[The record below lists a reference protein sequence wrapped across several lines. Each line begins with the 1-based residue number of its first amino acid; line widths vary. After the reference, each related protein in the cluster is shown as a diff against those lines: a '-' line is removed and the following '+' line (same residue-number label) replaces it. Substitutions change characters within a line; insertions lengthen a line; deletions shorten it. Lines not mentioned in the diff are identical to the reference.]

1 MADTESFDALIIGG
15 GLAGLSVALRLA
27 ERMKVAVVAKAAL
40 TEGSSLYAQGGIA
53 AVLNPTEDSLD
64 SHVTDTLATGAGLCH
79 RDVVELV
86 VRGGPAAVSWLVA
99 QGVPFSHGPANPHKR
114 ILWQDER
121 AQRAGLPAFIS
132 RARADTVTGA
142 WCTPPTPPVARYKPR
157 SKRKSGNIPVS
168 GCSNTTLPLTC

>member
-99 QGVPFSHGPANPHKR
+99 QGVPFSHGPANHTNESYGR
-114 ILWQDER
+114 TSERSER
-121 AQRAGLPAFIS
+121 ATAFIS